1 MVRSEFDT
9 MTRKDIE
16 KEVRTAL
23 YTCKATGMV
32 DRVAMD
38 FIAQAVEEKLAR
50 QEECL
55 SVKRKDYIKALDE
68 RKDRLTDEGLGQFV
82 KRTLWTVSEKEI

>member
-1 MVRSEFDT
+1 
-9 MTRKDIE
+9 MTRNDIE

-23 YTCKATGMV
+23 RACKVTGMV

-38 FIAQAVEEKLAR
+38 FITQAVEEKLAR

-55 SVKRKDYIKALDE
+55 SVKRKDYIDALNE
-68 RKDRLTDEGLGQFV
+68 RKDRMDDKSFGGFV
-82 KRTLWTVSEKEI
+82 KRTLWTVLEK

>member
-1 MVRSEFDT
+1 

-23 YTCKATGMV
+23 YCCKSTGMI
-32 DRVAMD
+32 DQPAME
-38 FIAQAVEEKLAR
+38 FIKQAVEEKLAR

-55 SVKRKDYIKALDE
+55 SVKRKEYVDALKGRVE
-68 RKDRLTDEGLGQFV
+68 RLTDEQLGKFV
-82 KRTLWTVSEKEI
+82 RNTLWTVLEK